1 MTTYI
6 VRRLAY
12 SAVALA
18 VIASLMFVLLRLTGD
33 PATAT
38 LGLDATP
45 ANIASFRR
53 EWGLDRPI
61 WEQYGAFI
69 AHIARGDFGVSFR
82 SLQPALGLVLERL
95 PNTVVLAFAAMLVTL
110 LISIPLGTIAAL
122 RKDRPIDTAAMAFAV
137 VGQSMPGF
145 FLGIVLILIFGVQL
159 RWLPVTGG
167 QGLASLIMPAVALGV
182 SGAGLVSRLLRSSLA
197 EALRG
202 DYVRT
207 ARSKGLDERVVLVRH
222 ALKNALL
229 PVITVVGLQ
238 MGHLFGGAVIAEV
251 VFSYP
256 GIGLL
261 LNTSIYNADFAVVQ
275 AAVTMI
281 GAVVIGLNL
290 LTDLA
295 YAFVN
300 PRIRYA

>member
-1 MTTYI
+1 MTQYLLRRITYSL
-6 VRRLAY
+6 LA
-12 SAVALA
+12 LI

-38 LGLDATP
+38 LGAEASP
-45 ANIASFRR
+45 AAVESFRS

-61 WEQYGAFI
+61 WEQYAVFVS
-69 AHIARGDFGVSFR
+69 HVVRGDFGVSFR
-82 SLQPALGLVLERL
+82 SLQPALQLVLERL
-95 PNTVVLAFAAMLVTL
+95 PNTVQLALAAMCVTL
-110 LISIPLGTIAAL
+110 IIAVPLGIIAAL
-122 RKDRPIDTAAMAFAV
+122 KKDRPVDAAAMSFAV
-137 VGQSMPGF
+137 VGQSVPGF
-145 FLGIVLILIFGVQL
+145 FLGIVLILVFAVQL
-159 RWLPVTGG
+159 RWLPVAGG
-167 QGLASLIMPAVALGV
+167 QGFASLVLPAVALGV

-197 EALRG
+197 EAMRG
-202 DYVRT
+202 EYVRT
-207 ARSKGLDERVVLVRH
+207 ARAKGLRERVVLTRH

-229 PVITVVGLQ
+229 PVVTVLGLQ

-261 LNTSIYNADFAVVQ
+261 LNQAIFNADFAVVQ

-281 GAVVIGLNL
+281 GAIVIVMNL
-290 LTDLA
+290 LTDLL
-295 YAFVN
+295 YAFLN

>member
-1 MTTYI
+1 MTQYLLRRITYSL
-6 VRRLAY
+6 LA
-12 SAVALA
+12 LI

-38 LGLDATP
+38 LGAEASP
-45 ANIASFRR
+45 AAVESFRR

-61 WEQYGAFI
+61 WEQYAVFVS
-69 AHIARGDFGVSFR
+69 HVVRGDFGVSFR
-82 SLQPALGLVLERL
+82 SLEPALKLVLERL
-95 PNTVVLAFAAMLVTL
+95 PTTVQLALAAMAVTL
-110 LISIPLGTIAAL
+110 IIAVPLGIVAAL
-122 RKDRPIDTAAMAFAV
+122 KKDRPVDAAAMSFAV
-137 VGQSMPGF
+137 VGQSIPGF
-145 FLGIVLILIFGVQL
+145 FLGILLILVFAVQL
-159 RWLPVTGG
+159 RWLPVAGG
-167 QGLASLIMPAVALGV
+167 QGFASLVLPAVALGV

-197 EALRG
+197 EAMLG

-207 ARSKGLDERVVLVRH
+207 ARSKGLSERVVLTRH

-229 PVITVVGLQ
+229 PVITVLGLQ

-261 LNTSIYNADFAVVQ
+261 LNQAIFNADFAVVQ

-281 GAVVIGLNL
+281 GAIVIVLNL
-290 LTDLA
+290 LTDLL
-295 YAFVN
+295 YAFLN

>member
-1 MTTYI
+1 MTQYLLRRITY
-6 VRRLAY
+6 
-12 SAVALA
+12 S
-18 VIASLMFVLLRLTGD
+18 VIALVVISSLMFVLLRLTGD

-38 LGLDATP
+38 LGAEASP
-45 ANIASFRR
+45 AAVEGFRR

-61 WEQYGAFI
+61 WEQYAVFVS
-69 AHIARGDFGVSFR
+69 HVVRGDFGVSFR
-82 SLQPALGLVLERL
+82 SLQPALTLVVERL
-95 PNTVVLAFAAMLVTL
+95 PNTVQLAFAAMAVTL
-110 LISIPLGTIAAL
+110 IIAVPLGIVAAL
-122 RKDRPIDTAAMAFAV
+122 KKDRPADAAAMSFAV
-137 VGQSMPGF
+137 VGQSIPGF
-145 FLGIVLILIFGVQL
+145 FLGIVLILVFAVQL
-159 RWLPVTGG
+159 RWLPVAGG
-167 QGLASLIMPAVALGV
+167 QGFASLVLPAVALGV

-197 EALRG
+197 EAMRG

-207 ARSKGLDERVVLVRH
+207 ARSKGLSERVVLTRH

-229 PVITVVGLQ
+229 PVVTVLGLQ

-261 LNTSIYNADFAVVQ
+261 LNQAIFNADFAVVQ

-281 GAVVIGLNL
+281 GAVVIVLNL
-290 LTDLA
+290 LTDLL
-295 YAFVN
+295 YAFLN